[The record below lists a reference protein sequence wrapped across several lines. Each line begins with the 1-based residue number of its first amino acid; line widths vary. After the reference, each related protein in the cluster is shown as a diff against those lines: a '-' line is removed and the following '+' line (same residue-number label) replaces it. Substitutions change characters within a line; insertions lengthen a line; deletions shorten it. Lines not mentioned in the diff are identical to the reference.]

1 MFGLMLTSAGLAIA
15 SADILTLGAEEV
27 TSRETASNLFSPCLR
42 LMNIKLDTDPNTRR
56 VPRIPN
62 IKPSAWKTPLTY
74 SRRYMLFRYSSTI
87 HSDRERM
94 TTDCIAIT
102 ILERDR
108 CPMADSALIV
118 ETNPRLPRNQ
128 IYQAM
133 VLC

>member
-108 CPMADSALIV
+108 CPMADSALTV